1 VARVAAGASLRL
13 HNTLTRS
20 VEVFAPID
28 AEAVRVYSCGPT
40 VYSHQHIG
48 NMKPYVFSDTLRRVL
63 RWKGYAVRHVI
74 NITDVGHL
82 TSDEDEGE
90 DKMEVGAR
98 REGRSIWEIAERY
111 TQLFKDDLESLRVEA
126 PDVWCKATDHI
137 EEMIAFAQVLEDK
150 GYCYRLPT
158 GLYFDTSRV
167 AGYGALARLNVA
179 GQQEGARVE
188 AVEGRRNP
196 SDFAVWRATP
206 SGEQRQMEWD
216 SPWGKGAPGWHLE
229 CSVMSM
235 KYLGVHFDIHTGGAD
250 HVPVHHVNEI
260 AQSEAY
266 LEDGQVWVPWWL
278 HEEFINLKGAKM
290 AKSAGGGLLLSELVE
305 RGYHP
310 AVYRYLLLQAHYR
323 TQVEFDW
330 DALDGAK
337 VGLRRLLD
345 RIAGAPRQDAPPVAA
360 YDATAA
366 ALATAGARAHLDAFD
381 AALSDDLNTAK
392 ALAAVAAASRDDTL
406 PGADTAVLARAFD
419 AVLAIGLAD
428 LAPSDLDLRRGD
440 VEVDVA
446 DVERLMQARADAR
459 AARDFARSDAL
470 RDELRSM
477 GVEVEDTASA
487 STWRWA

>member
-1 VARVAAGASLRL
+1 MAGSPLRL
-13 HNTLTRS
+13 YNTLTRR
-20 VEVFAPID
+20 VDEFTPLAPGR
-28 AEAVRVYSCGPT
+28 AGVYTCGPT

-48 NMKPYVFSDTLRRVL
+48 NMKPQVFSDTLRRVL
-63 RWKGYAVRHVI
+63 RWKGYTVRHVV

-98 REGRSIWEIAERY
+98 REGRTIWEIAEHY
-111 TQLFKDDLESLRVEA
+111 TRLFLDDLTALRVLE

-137 EEMIAFAQVLEDK
+137 GEMIAFAGVLEEK
-150 GYCYRLPT
+150 GYAYRVPT
-158 GLYFDTSRV
+158 GLYFDTSRSR
-167 AGYGALARLNVA
+167 GYGMLARLNVA

-188 AVEGRRNP
+188 AVAGRRNP

-206 SGEQRQMEWD
+206 AGEQRQMEWD

-235 KYLGVHFDIHTGGAD
+235 KYLGDHFDIHTGGAD

-266 LEDGQVWVPWWL
+266 LDDGTTWVPWWL
-278 HEEFINLKGAKM
+278 HEEFINLKGAKL
-290 AKSAGGGLLLSELVE
+290 AKSAGGGLVLSDLLD

-310 AVYRYLLLQAHYR
+310 LAYRYLLLQAHYR
-323 TQVEFDW
+323 TQIEFDW
-330 DALDGAK
+330 DALEGAK

-345 RIAGAPRQDAPPVAA
+345 RFARARRDRAPAITT
-360 YDATAA
+360 YDEAA
-366 ALATAGARAHLDAFD
+366 AAVESEAARVHLDAFD
-381 AALSDDLNTAK
+381 AALADDLNTAK
-392 ALAAVAAASRDDTL
+392 ALAAVAATSRDEAVS
-406 PGADTAVLARAFD
+406 GADLAVLATAFD
-419 AVLAIGLAD
+419 AVLSLGLAD
-428 LAPSDLDLRRGD
+428 LDPDDLDLRRAD

-446 DVERLMQARADAR
+446 DVERLMEARATAR

-470 RDELRSM
+470 RDELRAM
-477 GVEVEDTASA
+477 GVEVEDTAA
-487 STWRWA
+487 GSTWRWA